1 MRIISK
7 KTKYCLRALY
17 NLARNYGQGPSL
29 VQTVADE
36 EHIPKKFLEL
46 ILLTAKAGG
55 LVDSKPGRG
64 GGYHL
69 TKDPAQITVG
79 QVIRLM
85 EGPLAPLPCA
95 SETAYRR
102 CDECVDERT
111 CGTRLV
117 MRKVR
122 NATAEIL
129 DGTTLADVC
138 HMTDV
143 LRELHPE
150 LDPADI
156 HIEPA
161 GSTLI
166 SK

>member
-17 NLARNYGQGPSL
+17 SLARSYGQGPIL
-29 VQTVADE
+29 VQKIADDE
-36 EHIPKKFLEL
+36 VIPKKFLEL
-46 ILLTAKAGG
+46 ILLSVKAGG

-64 GGYHL
+64 GGYQL
-69 TKDPAQITVG
+69 TKPPSQITVG

-95 SETAYRR
+95 SESAYRR
-102 CDECVDERT
+102 CEECVDEKT

-129 DGTTLADVC
+129 DRTTLADVC
-138 HMTDV
+138 NMVEMMKDHHT
-143 LRELHPE
+143 HA
-150 LDPADI
+150 DPNPLLA
-156 HIEPA
+156 
-161 GSTLI
+161 I
-166 SK
+166 SRG

>member
-17 NLARNYGQGPSL
+17 TLARHYGQGPML
-29 VQTVADE
+29 VQKIADDE
-36 EHIPKKFLEL
+36 FIPKKFLEL

-69 TKDPAQITVG
+69 TKPPNEITVG

-102 CDECVDERT
+102 CDECIDEKT
-111 CGTRLV
+111 CGTRMV
-117 MRKVR
+117 MRRVR

-129 DGTTLADVC
+129 DQTTLADVC
-138 HMTDV
+138 ENVDRLKDQV
-143 LRELHPE
+143 GHP
-150 LDPADI
+150 DPMYFI
-156 HIEPA
+156 
-161 GSTLI
+161 
-166 SK
+166 

>member
-17 NLARNYGQGPSL
+17 LLARNYGSGPML
-29 VQTVADE
+29 VQHIADE
-36 EHIPKKFLEL
+36 EFIPKKFLEL

-69 TKDPAQITVG
+69 TTAPDKVTVG

-102 CDECVDERT
+102 CDECIDEKT
-111 CGTRLV
+111 CGTRMV

-129 DGTTLADVC
+129 DNITLADVC
-138 HMTDV
+138 HSVDRMKQGV
-143 LRELHPE
+143 EE
-150 LDPADI
+150 ADPMYFI
-156 HIEPA
+156 
-161 GSTLI
+161 
-166 SK
+166 

>member
-17 NLARNYGQGPSL
+17 SLARTYGQGPVL
-29 VQTVADE
+29 VQKIADE
-36 EHIPKKFLEL
+36 ESIPKKFLEL
-46 ILLTAKAGG
+46 ILLSAKAGG

-69 TKDPAQITVG
+69 TKSPDQITVG

-95 SETAYRR
+95 SETAFRR
-102 CDECVDERT
+102 CEECVDENT

-117 MRKVR
+117 MRRVR
-122 NATAEIL
+122 NATALIL
-129 DGTTLADVC
+129 DQTTLADVC
-138 HMTDV
+138 HTVESLKEHAHEHD
-143 LRELHPE
+143 LLHVV
-150 LDPADI
+150 
-156 HIEPA
+156 
-161 GSTLI
+161 
-166 SK
+166 

>member
-17 NLARNYGQGPSL
+17 TLARHYGQGPML
-29 VQTVADE
+29 VQKISDDE
-36 EHIPKKFLEL
+36 AIPKKFLEL
-46 ILLTAKAGG
+46 ILLTVKAGG

-69 TKDPAQITVG
+69 TKAPDQITVG
-79 QVIRLM
+79 QVIRMM

-95 SETAYRR
+95 SESAFRR
-102 CDECVDERT
+102 CEECIDERT

-117 MRKVR
+117 MRRVR

-129 DGTTLADVC
+129 DQTTLADVC
-138 HMTDV
+138 NTVDALKDHSA
-143 LRELHPE
+143 EP
-150 LDPADI
+150 DPMYFI
-156 HIEPA
+156 
-161 GSTLI
+161 
-166 SK
+166 

>member
-17 NLARNYGQGPSL
+17 NLARNYGHGPSL

-46 ILLTAKAGG
+46 ILLSAKAGG

-69 TKDPAQITVG
+69 TKHPSDITVG

-102 CDECVDERT
+102 CEECVDERT

-117 MRKVR
+117 MRRVR
-122 NATAEIL
+122 DATAEIL
-129 DGTTLADVC
+129 DRTSLADVC
-138 HMTDV
+138 RMTAM
-143 LRELHPE
+143 LREASH
-150 LDPADI
+150 AG
-156 HIEPA
+156 EPDGA
-161 GSTLI
+161 RLESVVTTVLAE
-166 SK
+166 

>member
-17 NLARNYGQGPSL
+17 SLARNYGHGPML
-29 VQTVADE
+29 VQKIADDE
-36 EHIPKKFLEL
+36 AIPKKFLEL
-46 ILLTAKAGG
+46 ILLSAKAGG

-69 TKDPAQITVG
+69 TKSPDEITVG

-95 SETAYRR
+95 SESAFRR
-102 CDECVDERT
+102 CEECVDEKT

-129 DGTTLADVC
+129 DQTTLSGVC
-138 HMTDV
+138 HMVDV
-143 LRELHPE
+143 LKDHAPE
-150 LDPADI
+150 HDPLYVI
-156 HIEPA
+156 
-161 GSTLI
+161 
-166 SK
+166 

>member
-17 NLARNYGQGPSL
+17 SLARAYGKGPVL
-29 VQTVADE
+29 VQKIADE
-36 EHIPKKFLEL
+36 EVIPKKFLEL
-46 ILLTAKAGG
+46 ILLTVKTGG

-69 TKDPAQITVG
+69 TKSPSQITVG

-102 CDECVDERT
+102 CEECVDEHT
-111 CGTRLV
+111 CGTRMV

-129 DGTTLADVC
+129 DQTTLADVC
-138 HMTDV
+138 CTMDRMKQTPAEAEFDP
-143 LRELHPE
+143 LH
-150 LDPADI
+150 I
-156 HIEPA
+156 I
-161 GSTLI
+161 
-166 SK
+166 

>member
-17 NLARNYGQGPSL
+17 SLARNYGKGPSL
-29 VQTVADE
+29 VQKIADE
-36 EHIPKKFLEL
+36 EAIPKKFLEL

-69 TKDPAQITVG
+69 TKPPDQITVG
-79 QVIRLM
+79 QVVRLI

-95 SETAYRR
+95 SETAFRR
-102 CDECVDERT
+102 CEECVDENT

-129 DGTTLADVC
+129 DQTTLADVC
-138 HMTDV
+138 HMVET
-143 LRELHPE
+143 LTEHRAE
-150 LDPADI
+150 ADSMYVI
-156 HIEPA
+156 
-161 GSTLI
+161 
-166 SK
+166 

>member
-17 NLARNYGQGPSL
+17 SLARNYGQGPML
-29 VQTVADE
+29 VQKIADDE
-36 EHIPKKFLEL
+36 VIPKKFLEL
-46 ILLTAKAGG
+46 ILLGAKAGG

-69 TKDPAQITVG
+69 TKPPNQITVG
-79 QVIRLM
+79 QVVRLM

-95 SETAYRR
+95 SETAFRR
-102 CDECVDERT
+102 CDECIDENV

-129 DGTTLADVC
+129 DQTTLADVC
-138 HMTDV
+138 QMVET
-143 LRELHPE
+143 LKEHPAE
-150 LDPADI
+150 DDPMYFI
-156 HIEPA
+156 
-161 GSTLI
+161 
-166 SK
+166 